1 MLRMLFP
8 IYSIHPNPW
17 QPRATEDTEHIE
29 ALAASILAD
38 GLLQEPVGRLCDASG
53 EPKSVREVMTRI
65 NDPREIFEKLGWNV
79 QLAFGHSRLAAYWLL
94 HKRSDNGEWLEMPVK
109 IMDIGDEE
117 MFRLAVSE
125 NIQRRDLTPIE
136 EARAMRRY
144 REEFGKTSRE
154 IGELFGISESAVRN
168 KMRLLELPEK
178 VQLYLAGGVIT
189 EHFARRLL
197 SVQKI
202 LPAERIEYLAD
213 EIAANRYDKPEQVDN
228 TIRAVI
234 SGEKHIQRL
243 YTYWQNNG
251 KANDLFS
258 LDWETGEINYQV
270 TFSDFKKCYHGP
282 AEITLT
288 YQSIFYNV
296 EETKTL
302 DLEQIYLLASAKAEG
317 INAVLSNRLAEEL
330 PEAIEVFSHLKNPP
344 PCDKCP
350 FYLTIAGEGFCGRKV
365 CYERKK
371 ARWIELELERV
382 STETGI
388 SIYDPIEDGNQFI
401 QYVSWG
407 ETGDYFK
414 SAIQEKSPHL
424 RLRGYAAGN
433 AYNTNTGSPVVQIIT
448 VDPAV
453 IQRAAELE
461 SIREDDERWVQEQER
476 QIRNLEESDEYINQI
491 APIFAD
497 YLFGKWNTGSIEFL
511 VRAIRLGVA
520 VKPGDEN
527 YRREVMTRLGWYLLQ
542 SVIGNVRM
550 QGVEA
555 TKKYALGLA
564 REIGLPEER
573 LLSVSVETE
582 EA

>member
-8 IYSIHPNPW
+8 IYSIFPNPW
-17 QPRATEDTEHIE
+17 QPRTEEDAEHIE

-53 EPKSVREVMTRI
+53 KPVSVREVMTRI
-65 NDPREIFEKLGWNV
+65 NDPREIFEKLGCDV
-79 QLAFGHSRLAAYWLL
+79 QLAFGHSRLAAYRLL
-94 HKRSDNGEWLEMPVK
+94 DKRCDNGQWGEMPVRIK
-109 IMDIGDEE
+109 DISDEE

-213 EIAANRYDKPEQVDN
+213 EIAANHYDKPEQVDN
-228 TIRAVI
+228 IIRAVI

-243 YTYWQNNG
+243 HTYWQNNG
-251 KANDLFS
+251 KANDLFP
-258 LDWETGEINYQV
+258 LDWESGKINYQV
-270 TFSDFKKCYHGP
+270 TISDFKKCYRGP
-282 AEITLT
+282 AEITLP
-288 YQSIFYNV
+288 YQSV
-296 EETKTL
+296 LSSEETITL
-302 DLEQIYLLASAKAEG
+302 DIEQISLLASAKAEG
-317 INAVLSNRLAEEL
+317 INAALANQLAEEL
-330 PEAIEVFSHLKNPP
+330 PEAVEVYNHLKNPP
-344 PCDKCP
+344 TCSKCP

-388 SIYDPIEDGNQFI
+388 SIYDPIEDGNQFV

-407 ETGDYFK
+407 ELGDYFK

-424 RLRGYAAGN
+424 RLKGYAGGN
-433 AYNTNTGSPVVQIIT
+433 AYTTHTGSPVVQI
-448 VDPAV
+448 VSVEPAV

-461 SIREDDERWVQEQER
+461 SIREDDERWVEEQER
-476 QIRNLEESDEYINQI
+476 QIRNLEEADEYINQI
-491 APIFAD
+491 APIFAG

-511 VRAIRLGVA
+511 IRAIRLGVA

-527 YRREVMTRLGWYLLQ
+527 YRSEVMTRLGWYLLQ
-542 SVIGNVRM
+542 CVIGNVRM

-564 REIGLPEER
+564 KEIGLPEER

-582 EA
+582 AA